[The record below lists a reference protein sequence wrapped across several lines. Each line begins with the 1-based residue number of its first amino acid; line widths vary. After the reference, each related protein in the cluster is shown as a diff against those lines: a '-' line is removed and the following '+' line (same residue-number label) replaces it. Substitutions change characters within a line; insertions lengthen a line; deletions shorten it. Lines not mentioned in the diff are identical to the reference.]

1 MDTNNKKK
9 YKELLEKWK
18 NFSKIYYA
26 IFDAYQLGYDKGIEA
41 ESNCTKDI
49 AESEKLKELLE
60 NWQKFSKVQNDIS
73 EAFQLGYNE
82 GIEIEKYCKEMR
94 KAELINS
101 NYMPTA
107 I

>member
-1 MDTNNKKK
+1 MDGNNEKK
-9 YKELLEKWK
+9 YKDLLEKWK
-18 NFSKIYYA
+18 NFSKVYDA
-26 IFDAYQLGYDKGIEA
+26 IFDAYQFGYDKGIEK
-41 ESNCTKDI
+41 ERNCTEDI
-49 AESEKLKELLE
+49 AESEKLKELLD

-94 KAELINS
+94 KAELINP